1 MLGAT
6 SYDRHYVINANQCLF
21 LFHVSVTV
29 EPFLT
34 CSRTE
39 NERSN
44 NVAVKVPKTE
54 PKEVIEESS
63 PNEFELEDGAF
74 QVLEEKDERK
84 LPPFPAKHI
93 DANKDFLYWDWQ
105 NKLTDEDW
113 NRVTCYL
120 FREWPWIDRKRVDPK
135 QYNNIGKYGS
145 KWSKDDHEFLTTHG
159 SGKYKVIIS
168 DNSRGKGNKGNQIG
182 IARFEVSN
190 PDYPPVFI
198 LEELVAEHPSNKGI
212 TAKLVA
218 EGKLNLGGDI
228 VDNSKGGSDNAAL
241 IGLLTQLINKQGQQ
255 QPNRDTTAD
264 NMAGIFKTTH
274 ETAMTMLKEQVNSD
288 SPDKLVKMLAAMKEM
303 LPKPESS
310 NGTLELIVKM
320 QTEMAKVSAEAQKSR
335 EDMVMKM
342 MEMMNQKKDETD
354 TFDMQLD
361 RMIKMKEFM
370 GENGGGGGKKNTL
383 ETVLE
388 YGAPVAM
395 KLMDTIM
402 GFVNVKNAVDG
413 LKRQQAQQAQQQQEP
428 QGIPAPLPE
437 PATEQKENVV
447 EMPSQGL
454 TLPFLLK
461 NGLGAIILSAMERDV
476 SGDEFADSIKIQHG
490 KKEYDKIASLGKELI
505 LKEMQSVP
513 EFWNQVVP
521 SSIEK
526 FVDEFIAYG
535 SEEEGE
541 EE

>member
-1 MLGAT
+1 M
-6 SYDRHYVINANQCLF
+6 
-21 LFHVSVTV
+21 
-29 EPFLT
+29 
-34 CSRTE
+34 
-39 NERSN
+39 
-44 NVAVKVPKTE
+44 AVKVPKTE
-54 PKEVIEESS
+54 KFGVSLHQEEES
-63 PNEFELEDGAF
+63 PPVEFELEDGAF
-74 QVLEEKDERK
+74 QVLEEKEERK
-84 LPPFPAKHI
+84 LPLFPAKHI

-145 KWSKDDHEFLTTHG
+145 KWNKDDHEFLTTHG

-255 QPNRDTTAD
+255 QPVKDTTAD

-274 ETAMTMLKEQVNSD
+274 ETAMSMLKDQVNSD
-288 SPDKLVKMLAAMKEM
+288 SPDKFVKMLGAMKEM
-303 LPKPESS
+303 IPKPESS
-310 NGTLELIVKM
+310 NATLDLIVKM
-320 QTEMAKVSAEAQKSR
+320 QTEMVKVQADNQTAR
-335 EDMVMKM
+335 ESMMIRM
-342 MEMMNQKKDETD
+342 MEMMNAKNEGADN
-354 TFDMQLD
+354 FDKELD
-361 RMIKMKEFM
+361 RMMKLKELI
-370 GENGGGGGKKNTL
+370 GAEGGGKKNTL

-388 YGAPVAM
+388 YGAPVAI

-413 LKRQQAQQAQQQQEP
+413 LKRQQAASVVQASAIGAAKEQAELDKESARVEEEIRKEKVIEMP
-428 QGIPAPLPE
+428 AQGIPFA
-437 PATEQKENVV
+437 
-447 EMPSQGL
+447 
-454 TLPFLLK
+454 FLLK
-461 NGLGAIILSAMERDV
+461 NGAGQIIISSMQRGV
-476 SGDEFADSIKIQHG
+476 TGDQFADSIETQHG
-490 KKEYDKIASLGKELI
+490 RLEYDKIASMGKDKI
-505 LKEMQSVP
+505 IAEMQTVP
-513 EFWNQVVP
+513 EFWSQVVP

-526 FVDEFIAYG
+526 FVEEFIAYG
-535 SEEEGE
+535 SGEEEGE